1 MKVSKELVREFDLAK
16 SCDGATSA
24 MAKKVLL
31 LLSIQRELDIQIPA
45 EQAAKDITLTQL
57 AELVW
62 TELERAPGLG
72 RAPGRPI
79 PVLPDWTV
87 SSMKEIT
94 H

>member
-1 MKVSKELVREFDLAK
+1 MSKELVREFDLAK

-62 TELERAPGLG
+62 TELERAPAWAG
-72 RAPGRPI
+72 RLADRSRSFRIGQSVP
-79 PVLPDWTV
+79 
-87 SSMKEIT
+87 
-94 H
+94 